1 MNRNVSTQHAYPIA
15 SSRKMGLALC
25 AFGLLLGTTSAAMV
39 INESYEA
46 EPPATDAP
54 SAPPAAP
61 QSAGSS
67 NLQAYEQQV
76 AGTTVAYKMAP
87 VPGDGKDI
95 KPFYLSATEVTW
107 DLYDLYTYEVT
118 PEEKG
123 SPKGADAVTG
133 PSKPYLPPDRGFGH
147 ANYAVLSTAH
157 NAAQRFCEWLSQKT
171 GHKYRLP
178 TEAEW
183 THACE
188 LNAVGAPPV
197 DEFAWHAG
205 NAEEKTHEVGS
216 KKPGALGLYDM
227 WGNAAEWVVAADGK
241 PTAMGGSFKDDAETL
256 GCTARQQQARS
267 WQVSD
272 PQLPK
277 SKWWLSDCSW
287 VSFRV
292 VREIE

>member
-1 MNRNVSTQHAYPIA
+1 MWF
-15 SSRKMGLALC
+15 LC
-25 AFGLLLGTTSAAMV
+25 MAGFMLAMV
-39 INESYEA
+39 VSR
-46 EPPATDAP
+46 PALSDSNSDGQQSTA
-54 SAPPAAP
+54 APPAAP
-61 QSAGSS
+61 PKAADEPK
-67 NLQAYEQQV
+67 AYDQTLPE
-76 AGTTVAYKMAP
+76 TTVSFKMVP

-95 KPFYLSATEVTW
+95 NPFYMSATEVTW
-107 DLYDLYTYEVT
+107 DAYDLYAFANDT
-118 PEEKG
+118 PDAG

-147 ANYAVLSTAH
+147 AGYAVLSTAQ
-157 NAAQRFCEWLSQKT
+157 NAANRFCEWLSEKT

-183 THACE
+183 AHACA
-188 LNAVGAPPV
+188 LNSEGAPPM

-205 NAEEKTHEVGS
+205 NSEEKTHPVAT

-227 WGNAAEWVVAADGK
+227 CGNTAEWVVAADSK
-241 PTAMGGSFKDDAETL
+241 PTAMGGSFKDDAAAI
-256 GCTARQQQARS
+256 GCAAVQKQAKS
-267 WQVSD
+267 WQASD